1 MTTRRLMSVRETDSD
16 SLHTQRAP
24 ESVLYIVYVTNK
36 RAESI
41 ANTLSVRAKAHLP
54 ILSVRNIPHTA

>member
-1 MTTRRLMSVRETDSD
+1 MSIRETDSD
-16 SLHTQRAP
+16 ALPIRRAP

-41 ANTLSVRAKAHLP
+41 ADTLSVRAKAHLP
-54 ILSVRNIPHTA
+54 VLSVCNIEHTA